1 MKRMVLL
8 VLFVLLVGVTASTAY
23 SESPII
29 ITPFQWSTGLMENG
43 TSKSTTF
50 TVQNK
55 GAADLFIRNVRLKTP
70 SSSFSIAPSTP
81 LPATLPPDGVIQV
94 EVTFTSAGEGLHRA
108 SIEVDYTE
116 SSP

>member
-29 ITPFQWSTGLMENG
+29 ITPFHWSTGLLENG

-50 TVQNK
+50 TVQN
-55 GAADLFIRNVRLKTP
+55 GGEAPLIIQNIRLKTN

-94 EVTFTSAGEGLHRA
+94 EVTFTSAGEGVHRA

>member
-1 MKRMVLL
+1 MKRMILL

-29 ITPFQWSTGLMENG
+29 TPFHWSTGLLENG
-43 TSKSTTF
+43 TSKSKTF
-50 TVQNK
+50 TVKNG
-55 GAADLFIRNVRLKTP
+55 GAADLVIRNIRLKTT
-70 SSSFSIAPSTP
+70 SSSFSIAHATP
-81 LPATLPPDGVIQV
+81 LPATLPPDGEIQV

-116 SSP
+116 AAP

>member
-1 MKRMVLL
+1 MKRMVLV
-8 VLFVLLVGVTASTAY
+8 VLFFILVGVTASTAY

-29 ITPFQWSTGLMENG
+29 ITPFHWSTGLLENG

-55 GAADLFIRNVRLKTP
+55 GAADLVIRNIRLKTT
-70 SSSFSIAPSTP
+70 SSSFSIAPPTL
-81 LPATLPPDGVIQV
+81 LPATLPPDGEIQV

-108 SIEVDYTE
+108 TIEVDFTE
-116 SSP
+116 TAQ

>member
-29 ITPFQWSTGLMENG
+29 ITPFHWSTGLLENG
-43 TSKSTTF
+43 TSRSTTF
-50 TVQNK
+50 TVQN
-55 GAADLFIRNVRLKTP
+55 GGEPSLIIQNIRLKTN

-81 LPATLPPDGVIQV
+81 LPATLPPDGEIQV
-94 EVTFTSAGEGLHRA
+94 EITFTSAGKGLHRA

-116 SSP
+116 VAP